1 MTLSRGRGRVR
12 VRFNIAG
19 FGEIDGI
26 GEGARGILFHRG
38 EDMAKGK
45 YERWTTDEGTKKLG
59 QWAADGATDAEI
71 AAKIGISRKTLYE
84 WAKRF
89 PQLGKALER
98 GRERSNEEVEAA
110 LYKKCLGYTVKVKK
124 NFKLRRVEYDEATGR
139 KVGEREELVTGE
151 DEVHVPAD
159 VGAQKFWLTNREPER
174 WSNRVEFEGAL
185 SSESVEDYIRRHTQR
200 AQSGNG
206 SGK

>member
-1 MTLSRGRGRVR
+1 MRAVQFTRAPEMGIR
-12 VRFNIAG
+12 
-19 FGEIDGI
+19 EIDGI
-26 GEGARGILFHRG
+26 GRGSGGILQAEVRVL
-38 EDMAKGK
+38 AKGK
-45 YERWTTDEGTKKLG
+45 YTDWITDEGICKLG

-84 WAKRF
+84 WAKKF

-98 GRERSNEEVEAA
+98 GRKRSNDEVEAA

-124 NFKLRRVEYDEATGR
+124 TFKLRRVEYDEATGR

-174 WSNRVEFEGAL
+174 WSNKVEFEGELA
-185 SSESVEDYIRRHTQR
+185 SESVEDYIRRHTQR
-200 AQSGNG
+200 AQSG

>member
-1 MTLSRGRGRVR
+1 
-12 VRFNIAG
+12 
-19 FGEIDGI
+19 
-26 GEGARGILFHRG
+26 
-38 EDMAKGK
+38 MAKGK
-45 YERWTTDEGTKKLG
+45 YTDWITDEGICRLG

-84 WAKRF
+84 WAKKF
-89 PQLGKALER
+89 PRLGKALER
-98 GRERSNEEVEAA
+98 GRERSNGEVEAA
-110 LYKKCLGYTVKVKK
+110 LYKKCLGYTVKVQKT
-124 NFKLRRVEYDEATGR
+124 FKLRRVEYDEATGR
-139 KVGEREELVTGE
+139 KTGEREELVTGE

-185 SSESVEDYIRRHTQR
+185 ASESVEDYIRRHSQGAYPEGHR
-200 AQSGNG
+200 QSG